1 MSTAGRWLMLL
12 PLLAASF
19 VTQSAE
25 FTDQR
30 VFTREDQ
37 RQRLDRARESMR
49 VGQEQPPDDG
59 DERVAAKPTPPPV
72 PEVRLQ
78 GFIRRSDGPP
88 AVWLN
93 DRSTLDGDRIDGKLT
108 VESGRIWGQT
118 VLIRL
123 PDGRRIRLKP
133 GQRYEPESGRV
144 TDALQQ

>member
-1 MSTAGRWLMLL
+1 MKIAANRVLAVMLL
-12 PLLAASF
+12 TASF

-25 FTDQR
+25 FSDQR

-37 RQRLDRARESMR
+37 RQRLDQAREQMR
-49 VGQEQPPDDG
+49 VSDGGAADSGNELAVRKPP
-59 DERVAAKPTPPPV
+59 KV

-93 DRSTLDGDRIDGKLT
+93 DRSTLRGDRIDGDLT
-108 VESGRIWGQT
+108 VESGRITGQT

-133 GQRYEPESGRV
+133 GQRYEPESGQV
-144 TDALQQ
+144 TDALHQ

>member
-1 MSTAGRWLMLL
+1 MKIARIWALAVVLL
-12 PLLAASF
+12 TASF
-19 VTQSAE
+19 VTHATE

-37 RQRLDRARESMR
+37 RQRLDRAREQMR
-49 VGQEQPPDDG
+49 VSEGETAESGNEPAVQKPP
-59 DERVAAKPTPPPV
+59 KV
-72 PEVRLQ
+72 PEVHLQ

-93 DRSTLDGDRIDGKLT
+93 DRSTLRGDRIDGNLT
-108 VESGRIWGQT
+108 VESGRIRGQT

-133 GQRYEPESGRV
+133 GQRYEPESGQV
-144 TDALQQ
+144 TDALHQ

>member
-1 MSTAGRWLMLL
+1 MKIASSWALAIMLL
-12 PLLAASF
+12 SASF

-25 FTDQR
+25 FSDQR

-37 RQRLDRARESMR
+37 RQRLDQARENMR
-49 VGQEQPPDDG
+49 AG
-59 DERVAAKPTPPPV
+59 DRETADSGNEPLVRKPPPKV
-72 PEVRLQ
+72 PEVHLQ

-93 DRSTLDGDRIDGKLT
+93 DRSTLRGDRIDGNLT
-108 VESGRIWGQT
+108 VESGRISGQT

-133 GQRYEPESGRV
+133 GQRYEPESGQV
-144 TDALQQ
+144 TDALHQ